1 MTEMTT
7 LEAVR
12 RLCAPLEETAIISDG
27 ADDWTPTGLIEELEG
42 DEEILNLA
50 VVPGETVRRIN
61 ADGYIEAG
69 EPMYRVRSPGSVTIA
84 EVEEW
89 VAEHVP
95 EALKAMQEVVASPE
109 VSVRPCFGGPEY
121 WVWRDGAIPE
131 TVQAA
136 LGGVSLTLD
145 SWANEVPPE
154 VPEGEAEDYRAVIR
168 EIDAALETEREG

>member
-1 MTEMTT
+1 MTEMTE

-27 ADDWTPTGLIEELEG
+27 ADDWTPASLIAELEG
-42 DEEILNLA
+42 DEEVQDLT
-50 VVPGETVRRIN
+50 VVPGETVRRLD
-61 ADGYIEAG
+61 ADGYLVSG
-69 EPMYRVRSPGSVTIA
+69 EPMYRVKAEASVTIQG
-84 EVEEW
+84 VEEW